1 MSSLINF
8 SSLEEVLKTVSEQQ
22 KAIFDT
28 LEGMRAEVDT
38 LALRTKLEE
47 ADNVL
52 EDGCAAS
59 PDAAAMCPCTKR
71 TPAAVAGC
79 VTTSVR
85 SNGWR
90 LTPRPLSAL
99 STSCRSSSR
108 RWRRGRRRS
117 RRRCRWNWV
126 R

>member
-22 KAIFDT
+22 RAIFDT

-47 ADNVL
+47 QENVL

-59 PDAAAMCPCTKR
+59 PGAAATYVTLHAR
-71 TPAAVAGC
+71 TPTAVAGC

-85 SNGWR
+85 SSGWS
-90 LTPRPLSAL
+90 LTPRRSSA
-99 STSCRSSSR
+99 SSMSCPSSSR
-108 RWRRGRRRS
+108 RCVSCAPIKQKTGH
-117 RRRCRWNWV
+117 CP
-126 R
+126 

>member
-59 PDAAAMCPCTKR
+59 P
-71 TPAAVAGC
+71 
-79 VTTSVR
+79 
-85 SNGWR
+85 
-90 LTPRPLSAL
+90 
-99 STSCRSSSR
+99 
-108 RWRRGRRRS
+108 
-117 RRRCRWNWV
+117 RRCRDV
-126 R
+126 PLH

>member
-1 MSSLINF
+1 MSSSSLINF

-28 LEGMRAEVDT
+28 LEGMRAEVDQ

-52 EDGCAAS
+52 EDGCAAT
-59 PDAAAMCPCTKR
+59 PDCREASLHSRP
-71 TPAAVAGC
+71 PAAVPGC

-85 SNGWR
+85 SNGSR
-90 LTPRPLSAL
+90 RTPRRLWAL
-99 STSCRSSSR
+99 STSA
-108 RWRRGRRRS
+108 G
-117 RRRCRWNWV
+117 
-126 R
+126 

>member
-22 KAIFDT
+22 RAIFDT

-47 ADNVL
+47 QENVL

-59 PDAAAMCPCTKR
+59 PGAAAMYATLHSH
-71 TPAAVAGC
+71 TPAAVAGY

-85 SNGWR
+85 SSG
-90 LTPRPLSAL
+90 
-99 STSCRSSSR
+99 
-108 RWRRGRRRS
+108 
-117 RRRCRWNWV
+117 
-126 R
+126 